1 MAGRFCFTSAFLL
14 LFMLQLSASSLSK
27 VVVQTDEPIGIFLL
41 IDGGRYTLNFTE
53 AQAACSFLKV
63 TIATIAQMKEAVRH
77 GLETCKYG
85 WVAEKTAVV
94 PRITSDKNCG
104 KGNTGLVLWN
114 TPPYSKFAVYCFNAS
129 ALTDQNQ
136 TLDPSTATP
145 QSPGSSTLPEALGPA
160 SSSAAPT
167 SRSSTQSPPAVGNT
181 SIPQPTEQAPSATA
195 SVTKATDLSSSSSPV
210 KHLSSH
216 IPASPH
222 RLITSTPAGVT
233 FSFPTSTQSPS
244 LSVSSEPGLEPSV
257 GSTRP
262 LLDGKH
268 SLFCSLFHW
277 LYCHRLANRILH
289 EKRPPKD
296 ELLISASS
304 VSASFSSFS
313 AQRRLGGVTNRM
325 TSAGMPGAIRTTWRR
340 RCGGTPTVSWTYS
353 VKTEQQWN
361 MMKSCTPVTSHCV

>member
-262 LLDGKH
+262 LLDAAH
-268 SLFCSLFHW
+268 IS
-277 LYCHRLANRILH
+277 
-289 EKRPPKD
+289 
-296 ELLISASS
+296 LISLSIVFLLLSAATAWWCYKSNDLRWYARRHKDDVETEMWRNSHGELDLLSEDGAAVEHDEELYSS
-304 VSASFSSFS
+304 DVTLCVNTGMETNSA
-313 AQRRLGGVTNRM
+313 
-325 TSAGMPGAIRTTWRR
+325 
-340 RCGGTPTVSWTYS
+340 
-353 VKTEQQWN
+353 E
-361 MMKSCTPVTSHCV
+361 